1 MKTIDAVVQVLKE
14 MPEELREEVWDY
26 ARNLKESRTPKT
38 AGKMK
43 LDWRGLL
50 RDMREEYTSV
60 QLQHK
65 LTEWR

>member
-1 MKTIDAVVQVLKE
+1 MKTIDALVQVLSE
-14 MPEELREEVWDY
+14 LPEELREEVWRY
-26 ARNLKESRTPKT
+26 TGYLKDSRMPKPG
-38 AGKMK
+38 GKMK